1 VKRAIE
7 FTAVDLRDGE
17 QQVKRFAKMPTAD
30 RLRVFDA
37 LVEMGMRRIEIG
49 HLSNEADQEL
59 AQAII
64 GHVRDEDVELQVLF
78 GSRRELIEPGLAVL
92 GGFDPERV
100 VAHVYDRAPAC
111 LRNLAREPYS
121 IEESAGRIVAA
132 GQEAIRL
139 GYRRFSVSGEGAVDP
154 FLDPDEL
161 IDKFYIPVARG
172 LYEAGATEV
181 NINLANTF
189 GSSPIDEWDERG
201 LREFNRRVKAVDPTL
216 TTSVHAH
223 DDYGSAAEFA
233 LAAVIAGFDRIET
246 TVFGMG
252 ERRGNTAAVAV
263 MARLLEWGRVV
274 SERAELGRGGRG
286 VAFWEERSLSRAIAT
301 SLPRWYAASTEIA
314 GIYGTRDRLERTLL
328 GDPYAFDAGSGPH
341 GQAYAVFAESP
352 ADNPVWENYD
362 RNAIPLYIMGRPE
375 AREVIEVD
383 EARIKAVTIQT
394 HAVGRHSRRVHT
406 EGGVEFASESQRQ
419 LSVEMARERVDQVLE
434 IVGGVVGMAKLRS

>member
-1 VKRAIE
+1 
-7 FTAVDLRDGE
+7 
-17 QQVKRFAKMPTAD
+17 MPTED

-49 HLSNEADQEL
+49 HLSNAADQEL
-59 AQAII
+59 ARAII
-64 GHVRDEDVELQVLF
+64 EHVRNDEVELQVLF
-78 GSRRELIEPGLAVL
+78 GSRLELIEPGLAVMR
-92 GGFDPERV
+92 GFDPNRV

-111 LRNLAREPYS
+111 LRNLAQEPYS

-132 GQEAIRL
+132 GREAIRL

-154 FLDPDEL
+154 FLDPEEL
-161 IDKFYIPVARG
+161 IEKFYLPVTRG
-172 LYEAGATEV
+172 LYEAGASEV

-201 LREFNRRVKAVDPTL
+201 LCDFNRRVKAVDETV

-233 LAAVIAGFDRIET
+233 LAAVVAGFDRIES

-274 SERAELGRGGRG
+274 SERAERQEGSRG
-286 VAFWEERSLSRAIAT
+286 VPFWDERVLSEAIAA
-301 SLPRWYAASTEIA
+301 SLPQWFAASATIA
-314 GIYGTRDRLERTLL
+314 DIYGTRDRLERTLL

-352 ADNPVWENYD
+352 AENPVWENYD

-375 AREVIEVD
+375 AVELIELD
-383 EARIKAVTIQT
+383 EARIKAVTLQT
-394 HAVGRHSRRVHT
+394 HAVGRHTRRVH
-406 EGGVEFASESQRQ
+406 EGGVKFAPESERQR
-419 LSVEMARERVDQVLE
+419 SVEMARSRVDKTLA
-434 IVGGVVGMAKLRS
+434 IVSGVAVTATS